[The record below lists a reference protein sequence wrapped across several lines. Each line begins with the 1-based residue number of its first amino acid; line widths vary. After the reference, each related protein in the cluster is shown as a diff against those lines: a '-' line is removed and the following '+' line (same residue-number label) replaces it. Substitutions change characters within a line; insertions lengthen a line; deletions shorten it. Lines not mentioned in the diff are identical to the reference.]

1 MCEIYFMYKT
11 YYKKENVIVWY
22 FLLAL
27 IIGLIIFGYV
37 LIHYFVWQ
45 VLPLLI
51 MIIIKIIK
59 LSKNNTN
66 PIIKLDDNGL
76 TIINEVLGNPF
87 YAYND
92 ISAIKMQ
99 SKALNGYIKTKSKKH
114 KIRID
119 TVAIDLVDQQEIENK
134 VNAKITL

>member
-1 MCEIYFMYKT
+1 MQKT
-11 YYKKENVIVWY
+11 YYKKENILVWY

-27 IIGLIIFGYV
+27 TIGLIIFGYV
-37 LIHYFVWQ
+37 LAHYFVWQ
-45 VLPLLI
+45 VVPLII
-51 MIIIKIIK
+51 MVIGKIVK

-66 PIIKLDDNGL
+66 PIIELDDKGL
-76 TIINEVLGNPF
+76 TIINDVLGNKF
-87 YAYND
+87 YAFSD

-119 TVAIDLVDQQEIENK
+119 TVAIDLVDQQEIENM

>member
-1 MCEIYFMYKT
+1 LCEIYFMYKT

>member
-1 MCEIYFMYKT
+1 MYKT

>member
-1 MCEIYFMYKT
+1 MHKT
-11 YYKKENVIVWY
+11 YYKKENIIVWY

-45 VLPLLI
+45 VFPLII
-51 MIIIKIIK
+51 MVIGKIAK

-66 PIIKLDDNGL
+66 PIIKLDDEGL
-76 TIINEVLGNPF
+76 TIINEVLGNQF

-99 SKALNGYIKTKSKKH
+99 SKALNGYIKTKSKKY